1 AKTYYKKENYY
12 SQEDAEVNS
21 QWQGKGADKYQLSGA
36 ITDLEAYENIVN
48 GLSPDGKTQL
58 RQKQNH
64 EGKKERAGIDL
75 TFSAPKSVSIAC
87 LVGGDTRLEAAH
99 RIAVSRT
106 IDLIESRYA
115 TTRINKQPVQTDNL
129 IVAKWHHDTSRELDP
144 HLHTHCL
151 VMNCTQAADGK
162 WRSISNKPFYQNK
175 ILLGQIYR
183 NELALECRKLGYE
196 IEPHPK
202 ELFEIKGYTRAQIE
216 GFSKRHEQIKNKLE
230 EIGAEP
236 TTENKIWAWRKTRAK
251 KNHEIGRDEKLP
263 YWHEEADL
271 YGIIH
276 PDKAQVVEPTSNEQD
291 EQIAA
296 EIKLAVDVAIEHCS
310 ERQVAFTGEDIEK
323 FVIAEVKPFSIHQL
337 EGAIAT
343 HPELIKTYDGRR
355 RYTTQTALAREL
367 ATIKLMQQGKGLCSA
382 IATNETIDSHLA
394 DKSLTSGQR
403 EAIAL
408 TATSTDQFIAWQGVA
423 GAGKTYVLNE
433 LKQLIQVLQEVTE
446 LGEITLLAG
455 YAPSK
460 EATKVLGKE
469 VGIETNTV
477 ASLLLSKQPQEHQ
490 PNQLWIVD
498 EAGML
503 SAKDGYAL
511 LQRAT
516 AVGARVILVGDTR
529 QLSAVEAG
537 NPFKSLQQAGISTAH
552 LNQSLRQKVPSL
564 QHAASLAA
572 AGNHADAL
580 QHLEAVGRLTEIPDL
595 DERNKLIASDYLQ
608 LSPDQRQSTLV
619 LVGTHKEKAALMQ
632 HIREGLKE
640 EGTLVGDEAI
650 LTRLK
655 RKDLTKVQSRYQHHY
670 NIGDVVIP
678 LREYKRAGLHKDR
691 AYAVCG
697 IDADKLILSDWS
709 GNQVAVD
716 PMKFRKTVYTQQE
729 IAICVGDGLRWIKED
744 KQSGRGNRDEFTVMA
759 IEGRTATIRYLN
771 GKEES
776 LYLDQ
781 PLPLDYAIAST
792 TYSSQGKT
800 ADRVLVSS
808 TCDATVSS
816 ESVYVAI
823 SRAKYDLRIYAEN
836 VDFLLEQAQ
845 ESKAQKTVLELLQ
858 PSSKVQVA
866 AAEARAVTSSVER
879 SVGVTSTPKVN
890 FEKESPVTNIER
902 PLKRQDQQVAKSTPS
917 PTLKPQSPKQL
928 EVFWQPTS
936 AKEAPPHIETKHW
949 QELVKD
955 SAIHPDIAA
964 ANFRS
969 LQMGSIEQEH
979 ESWEYLMYSHK
990 LERTNIGQLTTG
1002 MLKRYAHI
1010 DAGGWWCNSGVNALS
1025 FSNLEAGNEPQEKI
1039 WGCYKPNEPRSNPDK
1054 PGKVIKYEHPPK
1066 VDLGIFLLHVP
1077 DELAQ
1082 KISAKAGIEPTS
1094 EDRQRGFWYCAWKY
1108 NLPITLAEGA
1118 KKAASLLSQGHVA
1131 IGLPGIYAGYRS
1143 KDEQGRPIK
1152 AHLHEE
1158 LAVFATLGRDISF
1171 CFDYETRPETKRN
1184 IEIAISRTGSL
1195 LQQQGAK
1202 VSVVS
1207 LPGPEKGV
1215 DDLIVVHSPLAY
1227 EQLASV
1233 ALPLRQWREH
1243 NKQSRHLAI
1252 VPPKKLSV
1260 QERKEQLKE
1269 PPLGQHPI
1277 NNPNLNQLQEPDHD
1291 SQQRQ
1296 INREYSADGHPSI
1309 DQSLSPIDQKDRP
1322 VGENWHSTYEQQQSI
1337 ERTNPAPGN
1346 YPDREPERIE
1356 SQSPELLE
1364 AISRHLELQT
1374 VEQLGADITELS
1386 RSLANSWLRG
1396 QGAANFTSS
1405 LDRQDPTIID
1415 RTAGNESIDGRGG
1428 DDGRVSGQLIEVMP
1442 GTAGAAIANHL
1453 SVETIAS
1460 RVVAQDLHN
1469 LCQDFLG
1476 NQSQLLSEVMR
1487 KLESA
1492 LPHELLQSSSEV
1504 APSVVAQSQAARAI
1518 SNYLTARTLTEAP
1531 LTQEFLPLSQQLKGL
1546 QHQGLTNAIH
1556 QLTKVIEEATLSQ
1569 PKVQLDQEQLN
1580 EQSIQSVVRHT
1591 QLEEVALPLLQPL
1604 TNLTQQLGDEQS
1616 QSFES
1621 LKVLDTVISD
1631 YLAQTQATVAALK
1644 QKTNQQAL
1652 LAASNRAIHEALASA
1667 LVTTVSPLIGE
1678 LSQHRQQLAEGKT
1691 ALNSLEQL
1699 LDRLT
1704 ADHTIS
1710 TVAGYIERASVTNCE
1725 GIATALENLT
1735 TDLQREQANSLS
1747 ALRQLE
1753 VVISSYLEQTKARKA
1768 RQEQQIV
1775 TGIGSALSKHIE
1787 QSAVET
1793 LPLVEALTD
1802 LTQQLKSSSAHAAET
1817 INQLDDVISGYLQ
1830 QIEPLLKEKQQQI
1843 TNTAIA
1849 SISQQINLSAIGST
1863 TAISACKQIG
1873 EDLSMLQ
1880 TASNTQAL
1888 KKVHAV
1894 IAKHTKETVITLAQ
1908 QLRYLPL
1915 DDIVPRLGLIQDK
1928 HDKHKWRGKGQII
1941 SINDQKFYDHFNLTG
1956 GYGAIDLV
1964 MHVQARDFKAA
1975 LGWLADSALELPFV
1989 PVRAPQPKV
1998 LERQSFQPPAPD
2010 ESKWLAVRQYLV
2022 EKRQLPVALVDQLHA
2037 QGKVYADAEQNAVF
2051 LRQDVD
2057 GNFTGASLRGT
2068 YKDSAFKGLA
2078 TGSQRAGG
2086 WFSFVQG
2093 EGQLEQIVLVESAI
2107 DALSAAALAEQPGKA
2122 MFISTDGTGSVP
2134 VGWLRQQQQGVEIVA
2149 AHDSDRAGEEMA
2161 WRLATELGSVT
2172 RATPTF
2178 GKDWNEQLKSDYAK
2192 RSTVGDR
2199 QPGRIEPQPDV
2210 SQWKLVAQAIGKPDA
2225 YLGRIEAVIASGQ
2238 GLSTEARAAMR
2249 QDFDTYKQTASN
2261 LWQWHQSAK
2270 DIGKPDAYLGRIAE
2284 VAIAFHHPKKPTP
2297 LSAEAIATM
2306 QQDLAQYEQLSTSS
2320 LWQHYS
2326 RNTDITRPMR
2336 TDLVVAHTAAK
2347 DSSNPQQERLNTRAL
2362 KLSIRLLSEFAKNQ
2376 CSDCASWTGGWYTF
2390 TKVGS
2395 DIKIGCSQRQSTIL
2409 ELTNGDLQGSIT
2421 QRDVEKFEKVLEAIK
2436 EKEIGRQPEL

>member
-1 AKTYYKKENYY
+1 MLTLANTNTTQAKTYYKKENYY

-21 QWQGKGADKYQLSGA
+21 QWQGQGASINGLSGA
-36 ITDLEAYENIVN
+36 ITDLEAYDHIVN

-64 EGKKERAGIDL
+64 EGKFERAGIDL

-87 LVGGDTRLEAAH
+87 LVGGDTRLEEAH

-151 VMNCTQAADGK
+151 VMNCTQGSDGK
-162 WRSISNKPFYQNK
+162 WRSISNKPFFQNK

-202 ELFEIKGYTRAQIE
+202 ELFEIKGYTREQIE

-236 TTENKIWAWRKTRAK
+236 TTENKIWAWRKTRVK

-276 PDKAQVVEPTSNEQD
+276 PDKAQIVEPTSKEQD

-337 EGAIAT
+337 EGAIAQ

-355 RYTTQTALAREL
+355 YTTQAALAREL
-367 ATIKLMQQGKGLCSA
+367 ATIKLMQQGKGLFRA
-382 IATNETIDSHLA
+382 ITTSETIDSYLA

-403 EAIAL
+403 GAIAL

-446 LGEITLLAG
+446 SGEITLLAG

-477 ASLLLSKQPQEHQ
+477 ASLLLSKQPEETK
-490 PNQLWIVD
+490 PNQIWIVD

-516 AVGARVILVGDTR
+516 VVGARVILVGDTR

-552 LNQSLRQKVPSL
+552 LNQSLRQKVPDL
-564 QHAASLAA
+564 QQAATLAA
-572 AGNHADAL
+572 AGNHLDAV
-580 QHLEAVGRLTEIPDL
+580 QHLLDVGRVQEISDL
-595 DERNKLIASDYLQ
+595 EQRSTLIAQDYLQ
-608 LSPDQRQSTLV
+608 LSPEQRRTTLV
-619 LVGTHKEKAALMQ
+619 LAGTHKEKAQIMQ
-632 HIREGLKE
+632 DLRIGLKQ
-640 EGTLVGDEAI
+640 EGTLVGEDAVV
-650 LTRLK
+650 TRLK
-655 RKDLTKVQSRYQHHY
+655 QKDLTNVQARYRHHY

-691 AYAVCG
+691 AYAVYG
-697 IDADKLILSDWS
+697 YEADKLILSDWS

-716 PMKFRKTVYTQQE
+716 PMKFRKTVYTQQN
-729 IAICVGDGLRWIKED
+729 IQVCVGEQLRWIKED
-744 KQSGRGNRDEFTVMA
+744 KQSGRSNRDEFTVTA

-771 GKEES
+771 GREES

-808 TCDATVSS
+808 TVDATVSS

-823 SRAKYDLRIYAEN
+823 SRAKYDLKIYAEN
-836 VDFLLEQAQ
+836 VDYLLEQAQ
-845 ESKAQKTVLELLQ
+845 ESKAQETVLELLQ
-858 PSSKVQVA
+858 PKAKVQAVA
-866 AAEARAVTSSVER
+866 EKAATINSAPAVER
-879 SVGVTSTPKVN
+879 SVNITAKQEITHEDSTPVI
-890 FEKESPVTNIER
+890 SIER
-902 PLKRQDQQVAKSTPS
+902 PLKRKDQQVEKLASNPI
-917 PTLKPQSPKQL
+917 LKQKLPKQL
-928 EVFWQPTS
+928 EIFWQPTS
-936 AKEAPPHIETKHW
+936 AEEAPPHIEVKHW
-949 QELVKD
+949 HELVEG
-955 SAIHPDIAA
+955 SAIHPAIASS
-964 ANFRS
+964 NFRS

-979 ESWEYLMYSHK
+979 EAWEYLMYSDK

-1010 DAGGWWCNSGVNALS
+1010 EAGGWWCNSGANALS
-1025 FSNLEAGNEPQEKI
+1025 FSNLDTGNKPQEKI

-1077 DELAQ
+1077 DEIAQ
-1082 KISAKAGIEPTS
+1082 KIYEKADINPTS
-1094 EDRQRGFWYCAWKY
+1094 EDRQRGFWYCTWKY
-1108 NLPITLAEGA
+1108 SLPITITEGA
-1118 KKAASLLSQGHVA
+1118 KKAASLLSQGHAA

-1143 KDEQGRPIK
+1143 KDEQGNPIK

-1158 LAVFATLGRDISF
+1158 LAVFATLGREITF

-1202 VSVVS
+1202 VNVVS

-1215 DDLIVVHSPLAY
+1215 DDLIVAHSPLAY
-1227 EQLASV
+1227 EQAASV

-1243 NKQSRHLAI
+1243 NKQERHLAI
-1252 VPPKKLSV
+1252 VPPKKLSIE
-1260 QERKEQLKE
+1260 QRKQR
-1269 PPLGQHPI
+1269 
-1277 NNPNLNQLQEPDHD
+1277 LN
-1291 SQQRQ
+1291 
-1296 INREYSADGHPSI
+1296 
-1309 DQSLSPIDQKDRP
+1309 QSLSGQPPIHDQNLNRSLEEISDDIIEQRQFNNERTTDRGVNQSHDLIDQENHP
-1322 VGENWHSTYEQQQSI
+1322 VRENQQPTYKQLWST
-1337 ERTNPAPGN
+1337 ERTNPAPGS

-1356 SQSPELLE
+1356 SQPLELLT

-1374 VEQLGADITELS
+1374 VEQLGADIAELN
-1386 RSLANSWLRG
+1386 RSLADGWLRG
-1396 QGAANFTSS
+1396 QGAAFLTSS
-1405 LDRQDPTIID
+1405 IDREDPTIID
-1415 RTAGNESIDGRGG
+1415 RAAGNESVEQRGG
-1428 DDGRVSGQLIEVMP
+1428 IDGRVSGQLNE
-1442 GTAGAAIANHL
+1442 AIANHL
-1453 SVETIAS
+1453 NVEAIAQS
-1460 RVVAQDLHN
+1460 AIAQDLHN

-1476 NQSQLLSEVMR
+1476 NQSQSLSEVMR
-1487 KLESA
+1487 ELDAA
-1492 LPHELLQSSSEV
+1492 LLHELSQLSPEV
-1504 APSVVAQSQAARAI
+1504 APSLEAQSQAARAI
-1518 SNYLTARTLTEAP
+1518 SNYIAARTITEAP
-1531 LTQEFLPLSQQLKGL
+1531 LTQELLPLSQQLKEL
-1546 QHQGLTNAIH
+1546 QHQGLTSAVH

-1569 PKVQLDQEQLN
+1569 PKSQVDQEQLN

-1591 QLEEVALPLLQPL
+1591 QLEEVALPLIQPL
-1604 TNLTQQLGDEQS
+1604 TDLTQQLGDEQS

-1631 YLAQTQATVAALK
+1631 YLAQVEATVAALK
-1644 QKTNQQAL
+1644 QKTTQQAL
-1652 LAASNRAIHEALASA
+1652 WAASNVAEHETIASA
-1667 LVTTVSPLIGE
+1667 LALTVSPLIEE
-1678 LSQHRQQLAEGKT
+1678 LSQHRQQLAQGK
-1691 ALNSLEQL
+1691 AAFESLEQL

-1704 ADHTIS
+1704 ADRTIS
-1710 TVAGYIERASVTNCE
+1710 AFAGYIERTSVTNCE
-1725 GIATALENLT
+1725 DIPTALENLT
-1735 TDLQREQANSLS
+1735 TDLQHEQANSLA
-1747 ALRQLE
+1747 ALRQLD
-1753 VVISSYLEQTKARKA
+1753 VVISSYLEQAKARKA

-1775 TGIGSALSKHIE
+1775 TGIGEAVSKHVE

-1849 SISQQINLSAIGST
+1849 SISQNINLSAIGST

-1894 IAKHTKETVITLAQ
+1894 IATHTKETVIALAQ
-1908 QLRYLPL
+1908 QLRDLPL
-1915 DDIVPRLGLIQDK
+1915 DDIAIRLGLTQDK
-1928 HDKHKWRGKGQII
+1928 YDKHKWRGEGQTL
-1941 SINDQKFYDHFNLTG
+1941 SINDQKFYDHHAKQG

-1964 MHVQARDFKAA
+1964 KSVQARDFKEA
-1975 LGWLADSALELPFV
+1975 LQWLADSSLELPPV
-1989 PVRAPQPKV
+1989 PRQSSPHPKAQE
-1998 LERQSFQPPAPD
+1998 ERQPFQPPAPD

-2022 EKRQLPVALVDQLHA
+2022 EKRQLPIALVEQLHN
-2037 QGKVYADAEQNAVF
+2037 QGKVYADAKQNAVF

-2057 GNFTGASLRGT
+2057 GNLTGASLRGT
-2068 YKDSAFKGLA
+2068 YKDSSFKGLA
-2078 TGSQRAGG
+2078 TGSQREGG
-2086 WFSFVQG
+2086 WFSLVQG
-2093 EGQLEQIVLVESAI
+2093 EGELKRIVLVESAI
-2107 DALSAAALAEQPGKA
+2107 DALSAAALAELPGKA
-2122 MFISTDGTGSVP
+2122 MFVSTDGAGSIP
-2134 VGWLRQQQQGVEIVA
+2134 TAWLRQQQQQGVEIVA
-2149 AHDSDRAGEEMA
+2149 AHDSDRAGEAMA
-2161 WRLATELGSVT
+2161 WRLATELGTVT
-2172 RATPTF
+2172 RATPTV
-2178 GKDWNEQLKSDYAK
+2178 GKDWNEQLKC
-2192 RSTVGDR
+2192 DR
-2199 QPGRIEPQPDV
+2199 LFGQLEPQPDV

-2225 YLGRIEAVIASGQ
+2225 YLGRIEAVVASGQ
-2238 GLSTEARAAMR
+2238 PLSIEAAVAMR
-2249 QDFDTYKQTASN
+2249 LDFNAYKQTASD
-2261 LWQWHQSAK
+2261 LWQWHQAAR
-2270 DIGKPDAYLGRIAE
+2270 DIGKSDAYLERIAE
-2284 VAIAFHHPKKPTP
+2284 VAIAFHHSKSPTP
-2297 LSAEAIATM
+2297 LPEQAIATM
-2306 QQDLAQYEQLSTSS
+2306 QQDLAQHEQLSTSS

-2326 RNTDITRPMR
+2326 QNTDPAHPMK
-2336 TDLVVAHTAAK
+2336 TTSGVAYAAAK
-2347 DSSNPQQERLNTRAL
+2347 DDYTPQQKRLNTRAVE
-2362 KLSIRLLSEFAKNQ
+2362 LSIKLLSEFGKNQ
-2376 CSDCASWTGGWYTF
+2376 RSDRVSWIGGWYTF
-2390 TKVGS
+2390 TKIGS
-2395 DIKIGCSQRQSTIL
+2395 DVKINCSQRQATIL
-2409 ELTNGDLQGSIT
+2409 ELTNGNLQGSIT
-2421 QRDVEKFEKVLEAIK
+2421 QRDVEKFERALEAIQTK
-2436 EKEIGRQPEL
+2436 KIVEQNEL